1 MAMEVKKMYRIKE
14 SKKEEIKEYRT
25 NYYVEKTGLTQP
37 YVSGI
42 VNGTQK
48 CTEIIAKA
56 LLSVKFD
63 ISFYDTR
70 LNELV
75 KKYFEEE

>member
-1 MAMEVKKMYRIKE
+1 MYRIKE
-14 SKKEEIKEYRT
+14 ERIPEMKEYRT
-25 NYYVEKTGLTQP
+25 KLYSEKTGLNANYLSSILNATMGC
-37 YVSGI
+37 S
-42 VNGTQK
+42 
-48 CTEIIAKA
+48 EIIARA
-56 LLSVKFD
+56 ILSVKFN